1 MIHSL
6 ISKISL
12 DLKQPSTIAS
22 TEHIAFQ
29 TTDNQMKIKSMMKSG
44 TIRNRRFK
52 ANSVKQTFMVCY
64 KQVKGSPDVLNLA
77 GQGRK

>member
-1 MIHSL
+1 
-6 ISKISL
+6 
-12 DLKQPSTIAS
+12 
-22 TEHIAFQ
+22 
-29 TTDNQMKIKSMMKSG
+29 MMKSG

-64 KQVKGSPDVLNLA
+64 KQVKGLPDVLNLA